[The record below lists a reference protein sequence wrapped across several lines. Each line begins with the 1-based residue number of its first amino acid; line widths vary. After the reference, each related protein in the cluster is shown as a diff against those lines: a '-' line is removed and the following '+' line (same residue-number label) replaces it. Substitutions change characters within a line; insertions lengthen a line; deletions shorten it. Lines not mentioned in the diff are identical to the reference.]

1 MSQPMATHDLDAIV
15 LAGGESRRM
24 GTSRSRPVKALLPL
38 GDTTVI
44 GAVLATL
51 GPLFRRVLV
60 VSRERGD
67 LPDLPAEL
75 LLDGRPERGPLVG
88 LARGLESSGA
98 PWCFVVGCDMPLL
111 RPAVIEHMAQRLGEE
126 QVLVPYLD
134 GHPQLLHA
142 FYARSCLP
150 HAEELL
156 GQGTT
161 SLRALLSR
169 CKVETVD
176 ARDFRDL
183 DPGLHSLRDVDTEDD
198 YQAAQKLLLKEE
210 VPLADP

>member
-1 MSQPMATHDLDAIV
+1 MSQPLETHDLDAIV

-24 GTSRSRPVKALLPL
+24 GPSKALLPL

-44 GAVLATL
+44 GVVLATL
-51 GPLFRRVLV
+51 GPLFRRVMV
-60 VSRERGD
+60 VSRERRD

-88 LARGLESSGA
+88 LARGLEASDA

-111 RPAVIEHMAQRLGEE
+111 RPAVIGRMAEQLGEA
-126 QVLVPYLD
+126 QVLVPHLD

-156 GQGTT
+156 SQGTT
-161 SLRALLSR
+161 SLRALLFR

-183 DPGLHSLRDVDTEDD
+183 DPGLHSFRDVDTVDD
-198 YQAAQKLLLKEE
+198 YQAAQKLLHKE
-210 VPLADP
+210 